1 MDYKTHLLKLGID
14 EELVNQCI
22 SKIGK
27 AYYGVIDN
35 GAFGVKIVTGI
46 VTGFTFEEKTKPN
59 YQLTLGANKY
69 WSQDI
74 TTIKEEI
81 LDFLKIADLQKIKE
95 SHIMQLKY
103 K

>member
-1 MDYKTHLLKLGID
+1 MDYKTYLLKLGIE
-14 EELVNQCI
+14 EELIDQCI

-27 AYYGVIDN
+27 AHYGVIDN

-46 VTGFTFEEKTKPN
+46 VTGFTFEETSKPN

-69 WSQDI
+69 WSKDI
-74 TTIKEEI
+74 TIEKDQI
-81 LDFLKIADLQKIKE
+81 LDFLKIADLQKVKE
-95 SHIMQLKY
+95 SYIMQLRY